1 MNIFIQNSQRIKW
14 MLVIG
19 LVLSFVLQL
28 FSHVIQTNELLSQTA
43 YVLSK
48 VLFVSLPIFYWLLTR
63 KSPIEH
69 QGSLR
74 TFAIFSGLALCAA
87 IFFLAQVFLEFIR
100 PEAENIYRTLSVLGL
115 TENFLLYSV
124 GIIVLNSL
132 VEEFFWR
139 YSIYGGL
146 KSYFSMPVA
155 AIVSSVGFA
164 GSHMLYFIGL
174 FDSLAIIV
182 FLTVVS
188 FIFGC
193 YWVWLYERTRSVPHV
208 WINHMLVNLP
218 LFYTEYLIISQM
230 L

>member
-1 MNIFIQNSQRIKW
+1 MNKFIQNGNTIKW
-14 MLVIG
+14 LLAVG
-19 LVLSFVLQL
+19 LILPFILQF
-28 FSHVIQTNELLSQTA
+28 FSHVAQANELLSQVA
-43 YVLSK
+43 YILSK
-48 VLFVSLPIFYWLLTR
+48 VLFISLPICYWLLTR
-63 KSPIEH
+63 ISPVEH
-69 QGSLR
+69 RGALR
-74 TFAIFSGLALCAA
+74 TFAIVSGLALCAA
-87 IFFLAQVFLEFIR
+87 IFFIAQVFIEFIR

-115 TENFLLYSV
+115 TENFLLYSA

-146 KSYFSMPVA
+146 KSYFSIPVA
-155 AIVSSVGFA
+155 MIVSSIGFA

-182 FLTVVS
+182 FLTLAS
-188 FIFGC
+188 FTFGC
-193 YWVWLYERTRSVPHV
+193 FWVWLYERTRSVPHV

-218 LFYTEYLIISQM
+218 LFYVEYLIISQ

>member
-1 MNIFIQNSQRIKW
+1 MNISLKNQKVLKW
-14 MLVIG
+14 LLAVG
-19 LVLSFVLQL
+19 LILPFVLQF
-28 FSHVIQTNELLSQTA
+28 FSHVVQANELLSQGA
-43 YVLSK
+43 YILSK
-48 VLFVSLPIFYWLLTR
+48 ALFVSLPIFYWLLTKKLPFER
-63 KSPIEH
+63 

-74 TFAIFSGLALCAA
+74 TFAIVSGLALCAA
-87 IFFLAQVFLEFIR
+87 IFFLAQIFIEFIR

-115 TENFLLYSV
+115 TENFLLYSA
-124 GIIVLNSL
+124 GIVVLNSL

-146 KSYFSMPVA
+146 KSYFSIPVA
-155 AIVSSVGFA
+155 MIVSSIGFA

-182 FLTVVS
+182 FLTLSS

-193 YWVWLYERTRSVPHV
+193 FWVWLYERTRSVPHV
-208 WINHMLVNLP
+208 WVNHILVNLP
-218 LFYTEYLIISQM
+218 LFYVEYLIISQ